1 MAMNQLD
8 LLRQES
14 CVLGE
19 VLRRQAEAIPEAV
32 YLMAGE
38 DHYSYRQVNEL
49 ANSYAAGLRE
59 LGVKAGDT
67 VALFMGSSPECVFTT
82 FGVNKLGAIWV
93 PTNTDYKGEWLRS
106 SFEDSLARVLVADA
120 ELLPRVAALGHDLP
134 FERIAV
140 RGRASQSIG
149 RVSVVDLAG
158 FADLGKG
165 EPDVPVAHSDTAAVL
180 WTSGTTGRPKGVMQS
195 HCAWLRGSQS
205 TVRSF
210 QMRDGDVL
218 YNCLPMYNSAA
229 WVANVYPALIAGLR
243 VGLDDH
249 FSATAFWD
257 RTRFYGATH
266 TFTLGAMH
274 IFLWQTP
281 ERPDDKDNPVRVAS
295 AVPMP
300 DRLIEPFKERFGIEV
315 IAQGYGQSEAF
326 TILNRIDDGTRRWKP
341 NSTGTPP
348 PGFDVRLLDDDDA
361 EVPVGEVGEFCVRP
375 QQPYTLFNG
384 YFGDAEA
391 TVACFRNL
399 WYHTGDLGRRDEEGE
414 FYFFDRKADYMR
426 YKGRNV
432 SSFAV
437 EAAVNAHPA
446 VSESAAYGVTS
457 EHLESECEI
466 KVEVVLR
473 PGQQLRPEELA
484 TFVNENAPYFFVPR
498 YIEFVDELPHT
509 PSGRVRKFQLRER
522 GVTDA
527 TWDRE
532 AAGFTLKR

>member
-1 MAMNQLD
+1 MNKLNIES
-8 LLRQES
+8 QES
-14 CVLGE
+14 CVLGA
-19 VLRRQAEAIPEAV
+19 VLRRQAEEIPDAI

-38 DHYSYRQVNEL
+38 DHYSYGRVNEL
-49 ANSYAAGLRE
+49 VNSYATGLRE
-59 LGVKAGDT
+59 IGVEAGDT

-93 PTNTDYKGEWLRS
+93 PTNTDFRGQWLRES
-106 SFEDSLARVLVADA
+106 LEDSRARVLVVDA
-120 ELLPRVAALGHDLP
+120 RLLPRVAALGPELP
-134 FERIAV
+134 FERIVV
-140 RGRASQSIG
+140 RGPAEQAIG
-149 RVSVVDLAG
+149 KIPMVDLAQ

-205 TVRSF
+205 AIRNF
-210 QMRDGDVL
+210 RMREGDVL

-229 WVANVYPALIAGLR
+229 WIANVYPALVAGLP
-243 VGLDDH
+243 VGMDDH
-249 FSATAFWD
+249 FSAGGFWD

-266 TFTLGAMH
+266 SFTLGAMH
-274 IFLWQTP
+274 IFLWQAP

-295 AVPMP
+295 TIPMP
-300 DRLIEPFKERFGIEV
+300 DRLIEPYKERFGIEV

-326 TILNRIDDGTRRWKP
+326 TVLNRIDDGKRRWKP
-341 NSTGTPP
+341 NSTGMPP
-348 PGFDVRLLDDDDA
+348 PGFDVRLLDDNDV

-375 QQPYTLFNG
+375 EEPYTLFNG
-384 YFGDAEA
+384 YFENAEA
-391 TVACFRNL
+391 TAAAFRNL
-399 WYHTGDLGRRDEEGE
+399 WYHTGDLGRRDEDGE

-466 KVEVVLR
+466 KVEVVLQ
-473 PGQQLRPEELA
+473 PDKELSPEELA

-498 YIEFVDELPHT
+498 YIEFVTELPHT
-509 PSGRVRKFQLRER
+509 PSGRVRKFQLREHD
-522 GVTDA
+522 VTDA

-532 AAGFTLKR
+532 AAGFILKR

>member
-1 MAMNQLD
+1 MNELD
-8 LLRQES
+8 LESQES
-14 CVLGE
+14 CVLGA
-19 VLRRQAEAIPEAV
+19 VLRRQAEAVPDAV

-38 DHYSYRQVNEL
+38 VHYSYGRVNEL

-59 LGVKAGDT
+59 LGVEAGDT
-67 VALFMGSSPECVFTT
+67 VALFMGSSPECVLTT

-93 PTNTDYKGEWLRS
+93 PTNTDYRGEWLRRS
-106 SFEDSLARVLVADA
+106 LEDSRARVLVTDAD
-120 ELLPRVAALGHDLP
+120 LLPRVAALGSDLP
-134 FERIAV
+134 FDRIVV
-140 RGRASQSIG
+140 RGRAEQKIG
-149 RVSVVDLAG
+149 GIPTVDLAQL
-158 FADLGKG
+158 ADFGKE
-165 EPDVPVAHSDTAAVL
+165 EPDVSVAHGDTAAVL

-210 QMRDGDVL
+210 QMREGDVL

-229 WVANVYPALIAGLR
+229 WVANVYPALVAGLA
-243 VGLDDH
+243 VGLDEH
-249 FSATAFWD
+249 FSAGAFWD

-266 TFTLGAMH
+266 CFTLGAMH
-274 IFLWQTP
+274 IFLWQAP

-295 AVPMP
+295 TIPIP

-326 TILNRIDDGTRRWKP
+326 TILNRVDDGTRSWKQ
-341 NSTGTPP
+341 NSAGLPP
-348 PGFDVRLLDDDDA
+348 PGFDVRLLDDNDV

-375 QQPYTLFNG
+375 DEPYTLFNG
-384 YFGDAEA
+384 YFEDAEA
-391 TVACFRNL
+391 TAAAFRNL
-399 WYHTGDLGRRDEEGE
+399 WYHTGDLGRRDEDGE

-437 EAAVNAHPA
+437 EAVVNAHPA

-457 EHLESECEI
+457 EYLESECEI
-466 KVEVVLR
+466 KVEVVLQ
-473 PGQQLRPEELA
+473 PGKELGPEELA
-484 TFVNENAPYFFVPR
+484 TFMNENAPYFFVPR

-509 PSGRVRKFQLRER
+509 PSGRVRKFQLRRR

-532 AAGFTLKR
+532 AAGFELRR